1 MSSQKF
7 KITMNKIQVTKDGD
21 SPGRSELYWS
31 LMVDDQE
38 IAARSVND
46 PYKAGDGDTI
56 VLGQSGEV
64 TKGSN
69 AALTVLGSVSDK
81 DGFLKGGDDTASF
94 KTVYTSANNFGV
106 GSHTV
111 RLSDGKHL
119 DVSVDYSI
127 ARA

>member
-1 MSSQKF
+1 
-7 KITMNKIQVTKDGD
+7 MNKIQVTDNGEA
-21 SPGRSELYWS
+21 PGKGELYWS

-38 IAARSVND
+38 IASRSVNA
-46 PYKAGDGDTI
+46 PYEVGDGETI

-69 AALTVLGSVSDK
+69 ATLTVLGSVSEK
-81 DGFLKGGDDTASF
+81 DSFLKGVDDTASF
-94 KTVYTSANNFGV
+94 KSVYTSANNFGV

-119 DVSVDYSI
+119 AVSVDYSI
-127 ARA
+127 ERG